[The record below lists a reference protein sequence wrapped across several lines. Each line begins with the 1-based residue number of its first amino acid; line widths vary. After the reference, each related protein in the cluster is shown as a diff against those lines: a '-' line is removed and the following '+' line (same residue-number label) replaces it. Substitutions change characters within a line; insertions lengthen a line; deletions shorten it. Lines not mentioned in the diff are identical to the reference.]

1 MNEVDINLKPSAL
14 EVALSTDMLDT
25 FSRETKLA
33 VPQKPLMLL
42 PTNFSTERDAE
53 GVMEALKGLFDNG
66 FMTEV
71 DYDLVSEVD
80 SDISIDEDSSVDYE
94 VVDFEYGFNGVYI
107 HGSKFCD
114 FKIRLYR
121 GTDDEESSTIIEM
134 QRIHK
139 DSCGFTF
146 KRLFEAVKA
155 RFQTS
160 TTPNS
165 ITSTQHFEKD
175 SLSTSSL
182 DVSTSMSCAPLSQEK
197 VSEAINQVLSMIE
210 ETDQASKLEASRMLC
225 DLTEEPEIRQQMI
238 GSDCISALV
247 TAASSK
253 SQIIQLHSVI
263 ALAQLSECHDCIDS
277 FLASG
282 SLPLLMS
289 LVKNGSYRTAAMRR
303 EAARAIANVVMRG
316 ADRVVTAMQSHQ
328 EVYRA
333 WATRI
338 PSLKEPT
345 IRERSERAMSYL
357 VDLGVDN

>member
-1 MNEVDINLKPSAL
+1 MG
-14 EVALSTDMLDT
+14 STDMLDT
-25 FSRETKLA
+25 FCRETKLA

-71 DYDLVSEVD
+71 D
-80 SDISIDEDSSVDYE
+80 SDISIDEDSLVDYE

-155 RFQTS
+155 IFQTS

-165 ITSTQHFEKD
+165 ITSTHHFEKD

-182 DVSTSMSCAPLSQEK
+182 DVSTSMSCAP
-197 VSEAINQVLSMIE
+197 
-210 ETDQASKLEASRMLC
+210 
-225 DLTEEPEIRQQMI
+225 
-238 GSDCISALV
+238 
-247 TAASSK
+247 
-253 SQIIQLHSVI
+253 
-263 ALAQLSECHDCIDS
+263 
-277 FLASG
+277 
-282 SLPLLMS
+282 
-289 LVKNGSYRTAAMRR
+289 
-303 EAARAIANVVMRG
+303 
-316 ADRVVTAMQSHQ
+316 
-328 EVYRA
+328 
-333 WATRI
+333 
-338 PSLKEPT
+338 
-345 IRERSERAMSYL
+345 
-357 VDLGVDN
+357 